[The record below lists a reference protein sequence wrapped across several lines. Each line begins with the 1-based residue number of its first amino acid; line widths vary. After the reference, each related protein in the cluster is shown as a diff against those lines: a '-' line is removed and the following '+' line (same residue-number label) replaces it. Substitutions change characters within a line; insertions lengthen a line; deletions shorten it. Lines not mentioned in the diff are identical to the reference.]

1 MIAHDP
7 LPRSG
12 QAELPH
18 PAPTLGKH
26 AQAHERI
33 GMTNTSRR
41 KPSRD
46 VAPHTAPRQV
56 VTLAATAKYRPPQ
69 IAHCLAES
77 AQRRAIHG
85 HSVIPEVTQ
94 QDRAQV
100 RSLFP
105 NGHMQASPQLLFQ
118 SPQLSLPPLAHR
130 LSQYREMPLP
140 SFPATVRKPQK
151 VERRW
156 WAVATIARISF
167 RQAAELDDSRF
178 IGMQCEPELGE
189 SLAQFRQKPFCILTM
204 LKSRNKVIRK
214 ADEDALPARLLP
226 SPLLDPEVE
235 NIVEVDVRQQRADT
249 PALNRSYLTVYSFA
263 LFQHARPEPFLD
275 QAHDAPVGNAVLD
288 KLHQPFLIESVIKLP
303 DVGIEHPVHWSRS
316 DSDCQC
322 IQRLVW
328 AAPWSETIR
337 EPQEV
342 RFIDRVQH
350 LDRGTLNNLV
360 FQRGNAEWPKLT
372 RFTHLRDVDPTYR
385 SRSVR
390 SSLKSGERSWR
401 FTSRVSP

>member
-1 MIAHDP
+1 
-7 LPRSG
+7 
-12 QAELPH
+12 
-18 PAPTLGKH
+18 
-26 AQAHERI
+26 
-33 GMTNTSRR
+33 
-41 KPSRD
+41 
-46 VAPHTAPRQV
+46 
-56 VTLAATAKYRPPQ
+56 
-69 IAHCLAES
+69 
-77 AQRRAIHG
+77 
-85 HSVIPEVTQ
+85 
-94 QDRAQV
+94 
-100 RSLFP
+100 
-105 NGHMQASPQLLFQ
+105 
-118 SPQLSLPPLAHR
+118 
-130 LSQYREMPLP
+130 
-140 SFPATVRKPQK
+140 
-151 VERRW
+151 
-156 WAVATIARISF
+156 
-167 RQAAELDDSRF
+167 
-178 IGMQCEPELGE
+178 MQCEPELGE

-214 ADEDALPARLLP
+214 ADEDALPAGLLP

-275 QAHDAPVGNAVLD
+275 QAHDAPVGYAVLD
-288 KLHQPFLIESVIKLP
+288 ELHQPFLIESVIKLP